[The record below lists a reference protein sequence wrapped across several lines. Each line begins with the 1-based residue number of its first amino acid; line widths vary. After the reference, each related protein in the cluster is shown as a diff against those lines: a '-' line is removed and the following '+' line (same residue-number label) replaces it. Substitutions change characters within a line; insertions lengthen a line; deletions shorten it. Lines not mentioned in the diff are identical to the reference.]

1 MPANKKNVTPKKERN
16 IPKHHIPNFFEG
28 VFEYSKLEEK
38 VLAFWDEH
46 KIFEK
51 SLEEN
56 KANSKGKKFKK
67 FVFYEGPPYANGKPG
82 IHHVLARVVK
92 DVILR
97 YKTMRGYCVPRRA
110 GWDTHGLPVEMAVE
124 KELGFKSKKD
134 IEKYGVEAF
143 NRKAKEQVWIH
154 KDEWENMTRRIGYW
168 LDLKNAYITY
178 EPEYVE
184 SVWWTLSQIAKRKLL
199 YKGKKI
205 VQWCTRCGTGLS
217 SHELAQGYKEVDD
230 NSVYV
235 KFKLKKGQKIGN
247 FTTDDKTYIL
257 SWTTT
262 PWTLPGNVA
271 LAVGEKIKYIR
282 TEQNGEQL
290 ILAEALDGI
299 IKKENPKLVVI
310 DQHFSGKDLVGL
322 EYIPLFNI
330 APLKSEKSYKI
341 YPADFVTTTDG
352 TGVVHTAVM
361 YGEDDYA
368 LGKKIGL
375 PEIHT
380 VNEEGKFT
388 DEVPGFEGMYVKGKE
403 TEEKIF
409 EYLKKQGNLFNIE
422 KYTHEY
428 PHCWR
433 CGTPVLYYARTS
445 WFIAMSG
452 LRKELLAQNQ
462 NINWMPEHVK
472 NGRFGEWLREAKD
485 WNLSRERYWGTPLP
499 IWECKSCGQT
509 AGVGSIDELNN
520 LAGGSKNNYWV
531 MRHGEAENNIFNIIN
546 SKGGAFHLTPR
557 GKKQVTAAVKK
568 LKTELSKEHK
578 SIDIIIASDI
588 LRTKET
594 GDIAKEILLP
604 KKELFTDE
612 RLEEIHLG
620 PALDGYHDGRYREQF
635 PTYESRFERR
645 PEDGESLRD
654 VRRRVWGFL
663 EECEKKY
670 EGKNILIISHEY
682 PIWMLSQSAEGWS
695 EKRAIAE
702 KEIRDKENS
711 GIGFVGF
718 AELRKLNLLILP
730 RNESGEVDLHRPYAD
745 TITMPCQ
752 KCKAEMRRV
761 LEVADVWYDSGAMPF
776 AQVHWPFSETQVKCA
791 EMENKTKLDFP
802 ADYISEGMDQ
812 TRGWFYTMLA
822 IATAMGYQ
830 APYKNVISLGLIND
844 KFGQK
849 MSKSK
854 GNIVDPW
861 TMISTYGID
870 AVRWYFFTAAPLG
883 EPRNFDEQEIAKSFR
898 KTHLIV
904 YNSFVFLK
912 TYADMSYCG
921 DKLEKQAFKSKNIL
935 DQWILV
941 RLKETTGT
949 VGKMLEKYEI
959 REAALAIDT
968 LIDDL
973 SRWYIRRSR
982 KRLQSARGDAS
993 NRLAHVPDY
1002 ENASATLKF
1011 VLLELTKLM
1020 APFTPFFSEM
1030 LYSSLNGGKESVHL
1044 DEYPDGM
1051 DKHLTTSD
1059 KKLLT
1064 QMKIVRE
1071 FAAAGLAKRALAG
1084 IKVRQPLAALKIK
1097 DKKIKLEK
1105 EFCAILADEVNVKE
1119 IVFDAKINEGI
1130 ELDTVI
1136 TPALREEGLV
1146 REFSRAVQELRQASS
1161 LQPKDIIA
1169 VSFDTAEIVSNAII
1183 KNEAIV
1189 KAEIGA
1195 KIMTVGRSDK
1205 CTAQATVKMEN
1216 VETWIGIRKV

>member
-1 MPANKKNVTPKKERN
+1 M
-16 IPKHHIPNFFEG
+16 
-28 VFEYSKLEEK
+28 
-38 VLAFWDEH
+38 
-46 KIFEK
+46 
-51 SLEEN
+51 
-56 KANSKGKKFKK
+56 
-67 FVFYEGPPYANGKPG
+67 
-82 IHHVLARVVK
+82 
-92 DVILR
+92 
-97 YKTMRGYCVPRRA
+97 
-110 GWDTHGLPVEMAVE
+110 
-124 KELGFKSKKD
+124 
-134 IEKYGVEAF
+134 
-143 NRKAKEQVWIH
+143 
-154 KDEWENMTRRIGYW
+154 
-168 LDLKNAYITY
+168 
-178 EPEYVE
+178 
-184 SVWWTLSQIAKRKLL
+184 
-199 YKGKKI
+199 
-205 VQWCTRCGTGLS
+205 
-217 SHELAQGYKEVDD
+217 
-230 NSVYV
+230 
-235 KFKLKKGQKIGN
+235 
-247 FTTDDKTYIL
+247 
-257 SWTTT
+257 
-262 PWTLPGNVA
+262 
-271 LAVGEKIKYIR
+271 
-282 TEQNGEQL
+282 
-290 ILAEALDGI
+290 
-299 IKKENPKLVVI
+299 
-310 DQHFSGKDLVGL
+310 
-322 EYIPLFNI
+322 
-330 APLKSEKSYKI
+330 
-341 YPADFVTTTDG
+341 
-352 TGVVHTAVM
+352 
-361 YGEDDYA
+361 
-368 LGKKIGL
+368 
-375 PEIHT
+375 
-380 VNEEGKFT
+380 
-388 DEVPGFEGMYVKGKE
+388 
-403 TEEKIF
+403 
-409 EYLKKQGNLFNIE
+409 
-422 KYTHEY
+422 
-428 PHCWR
+428 
-433 CGTPVLYYARTS
+433 
-445 WFIAMSG
+445 
-452 LRKELLAQNQ
+452 
-462 NINWMPEHVK
+462 
-472 NGRFGEWLREAKD
+472 
-485 WNLSRERYWGTPLP
+485 
-499 IWECKSCGQT
+499 
-509 AGVGSIDELNN
+509 
-520 LAGGSKNNYWV
+520 
-531 MRHGEAENNIFNIIN
+531 
-546 SKGGAFHLTPR
+546 
-557 GKKQVTAAVKK
+557 
-568 LKTELSKEHK
+568 
-578 SIDIIIASDI
+578 
-588 LRTKET
+588 RTKET